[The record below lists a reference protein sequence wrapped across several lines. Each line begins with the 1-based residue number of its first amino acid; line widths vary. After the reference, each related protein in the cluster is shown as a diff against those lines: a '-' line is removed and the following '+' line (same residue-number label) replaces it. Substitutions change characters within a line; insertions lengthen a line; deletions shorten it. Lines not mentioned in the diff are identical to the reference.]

1 MRIEKLPIAF
11 LQALPVL
18 KQIQAAGYGAYFVGG
33 SVRDLLLHKKP
44 HDVDIATSAYPAEI
58 KQIFKRTVDTG
69 IKHGTVT
76 VLLNHHSY
84 EITTFRTES
93 GYQDFRR
100 PDKVTFVRSLKD
112 DLKRRDLTINA
123 FAMDA
128 SGQIIDLFNGLTDLQ
143 QGIIRAVGDP
153 PARFH
158 EDALRMM
165 RAIRF
170 ASQLGFAIEPQTL
183 AAIKQNAP
191 LLQKIAVERIHE
203 EWQKLLLG
211 KTVKS
216 GLQPFIQ
223 TGLYKYC
230 PQMVAYQAELQQ
242 LTALP
247 QLKFTSVAA
256 AWGLFIYLAKM
267 PEMSAEKF
275 LKAWKSSNVLIQE
288 TLLIFRA
295 LKKLMLKQNLTQLEI
310 YDFGWPI
317 LQSAGADALLLGAK
331 IDLAKIKEIYQALPI
346 KNAKQLAINGRILIE
361 HLDIKPGPGLGRI
374 LKELE
379 RQVVMGAL
387 PNDQAKLLSK
397 AEELSKDA

>member
-1 MRIEKLPIAF
+1 MKIEKLPTAF
-11 LQALPVL
+11 LDALPLL
-18 KQIQAAGYGAYFVGG
+18 KQIQAAGYEAYFVGG

-58 KQIFKRTVDTG
+58 KKIFKRTVDTG

-76 VLLNHHSY
+76 VLLNKHSY

-100 PDKVTFVRSLKD
+100 PDKVTFVRSLKE

-123 FAMDA
+123 FAMDV
-128 SGQIIDLFNGLTDLQ
+128 SGQLIDLFNGLSDLQ
-143 QGIIRAVGDP
+143 QGVIRAVGDP
-153 PARFH
+153 PARFY

-165 RAIRF
+165 RAVRF
-170 ASQLGFAIEPQTL
+170 ASQLAFTIEPQTL
-183 AAIKQNAP
+183 IAIKQNAP
-191 LLQKIAVERIHE
+191 LLQRIAVERIHE

-211 KTVKS
+211 EAVKA

-230 PQMVAYQAELQQ
+230 PQMESYLAELQQ

-247 QLKFTSVAA
+247 QLKFDSASA
-256 AWGLFIYLAKM
+256 AWGLFMYLAKM
-267 PEMSAEKF
+267 PEVKAEKF
-275 LKAWKSSNVLIQE
+275 LKAWKSSNALIQE
-288 TLLIFRA
+288 TLLIFKA
-295 LKKLMLKQNLTQLEI
+295 LKKLMSKQNLTRLEI

-317 LQSAGADALLLGAK
+317 LQPAGADALLLGAK
-331 IDLAKIKEIYQALPI
+331 IDLAKIKEVYLALPI
-346 KNAKQLAINGRILIE
+346 KNAKQLAINGRTLIE
-361 HLDIKPGPGLGRI
+361 HLNVKPGPNLGKI

-379 RQVVMGAL
+379 RQVVKGNL
-387 PNDQAKLLSK
+387 PNDQEKLVNAAKKLIS
-397 AEELSKDA
+397 